1 MHKLEKK
8 IKANGNLYINFFKI
22 ADDEEPFHVHWYG
35 GENDIICGHD
45 KSSKSDDQCAKCD
58 GMYKEEEEWLRCPV
72 CNYWFHEECFYE

>member
-22 ADDEEPFHVHWYG
+22 ADDEEPFHVHWYC

-45 KSSKSDDQCAKCD
+45 KSSKSDDQCPKCD
-58 GMYKEEEEWLRCPV
+58 GMYKEEEEWLSCPV